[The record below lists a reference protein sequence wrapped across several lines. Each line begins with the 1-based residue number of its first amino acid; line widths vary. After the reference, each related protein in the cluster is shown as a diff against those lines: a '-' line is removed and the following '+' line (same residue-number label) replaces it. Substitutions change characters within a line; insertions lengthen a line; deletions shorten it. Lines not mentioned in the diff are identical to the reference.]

1 MRSMTT
7 ETVESNLYPIVQV
20 DVAER
25 VDQIDGLYF
34 QPIWIDWRGLDT
46 LPQSCEE

>member
-7 ETVESNLYPIVQV
+7 ENVESNLYPIVQAA
-20 DVAER
+20 VAER
-25 VDQIDGLYF
+25 VDRIDGLYF

-46 LPQSCEE
+46 LLESCEE

>member
-1 MRSMTT
+1 MWSMTT